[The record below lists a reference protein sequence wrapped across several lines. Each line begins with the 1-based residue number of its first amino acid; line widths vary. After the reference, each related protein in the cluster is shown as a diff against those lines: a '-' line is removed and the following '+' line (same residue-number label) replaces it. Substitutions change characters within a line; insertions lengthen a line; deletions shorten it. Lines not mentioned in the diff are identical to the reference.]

1 MKLIALA
8 RTIEVE
14 YYGSGHL
21 RDKPGRVRAERK
33 PVDYAKTLP
42 GWGVMG
48 GTWEA
53 IDEINREEEE
63 AARRAI
69 QGEAT
74 GGDDAGVLMATDSM
88 GDLELAGAGAG
99 GDGGE
104 DGDEDDDEDEDEG
117 DVGGRSGDG
126 GEEDEEDE
134 EDAWETARP

>member
-53 IDEINREEEE
+53 IDEIK
-63 AARRAI
+63 A
-69 QGEAT
+69 EAT
-74 GGDDAGVLMATDSM
+74 AAMPAMGVAA
-88 GDLELAGAGAG
+88 EVVAAVVVAAEVAG
-99 GDGGE
+99 GDG
-104 DGDEDDDEDEDEG
+104 
-117 DVGGRSGDG
+117 
-126 GEEDEEDE
+126 
-134 EDAWETARP
+134 EDAVSMPSIGERLLSH

>member
-1 MKLIALA
+1 MHALSAVDMKLIALA

-48 GTWEA
+48 GTLEA

-63 AARRAI
+63 AAIKVQAAAREWCARVH
-69 QGEAT
+69 
-74 GGDDAGVLMATDSM
+74 DRVV
-88 GDLELAGAGAG
+88 AGAAPYDGHAQRWLDHLAATAGAS
-99 GDGGE
+99 
-104 DGDEDDDEDEDEG
+104 
-117 DVGGRSGDG
+117 R
-126 GEEDEEDE
+126 
-134 EDAWETARP
+134 

>member
-74 GGDDAGVLMATDSM
+74 GGDAGVMMATDSM
-88 GDLELAGAGAG
+88 GDLKLAGAGVG
-99 GDGGE
+99 GGGGE
-104 DGDEDDDEDEDEG
+104 DEDEDADADADER
-117 DVGGRSGDG
+117 DVGGRSGDRG
-126 GEEDEEDE
+126 EEDE